1 MSHELKSGFFFLGL
15 SLLVIWESL
24 RVELGSFMEPGS
36 GFLTLGAGLAI
47 CTLSVVLICRGW
59 KVRETQKPFS
69 RRVLL
74 VVASLFIYSLVL
86 NLLGFVLATF
96 FLVGSLF
103 YLGQP
108 RQWWWLIG
116 ISALVSALTYLIFG
130 VFLHVYFPRGFLGI

>member
-1 MSHELKSGFFFLGL
+1 MSRELRSGFFFFGL

-24 RVELGSFMEPGS
+24 RVELGTFMEPGS
-36 GFLTLGAGLAI
+36 GFLTLGTGLALG
-47 CTLSVVLICRGW
+47 TLSVVLICRGW
-59 KVRETQKPFS
+59 KVREARKPLS
-69 RRVLL
+69 LRVLL
-74 VVASLFIYSLVL
+74 ALASLFIYSLVL

-116 ISALVSALTYLIFG
+116 VSALVSALAYLIFG